1 MKFITKQEK
10 LVWEFLLAAFT
21 LGALS
26 ILFKDILLEPGS
38 ILTEIDQAS
47 VFKAYE
53 NSGLLDHSISS
64 MPPYAD
70 VAKFSVEKSKES
82 SQILVNINTAGEG
95 ELVNLPSILPSIG
108 PVTEER
114 IMRYRTDFGRF
125 NTIEE
130 LKNVKRIGSQTLEYV
145 KTQIILN

>member
-1 MKFITKQEK
+1 MK
-10 LVWEFLLAAFT
+10 FLLAVLT
-21 LGALS
+21 LGVLAMVY
-26 ILFKDILLEPGS
+26 KNTLLEPRFMPK
-38 ILTEIDQAS
+38 EVKQAS

-70 VAKFSVEKSKES
+70 VTKFSVEKSKES

-95 ELVNLPSILPSIG
+95 ELVKLSSIG
-108 PVTEER
+108 PVTAER
-114 IMRYRTDFGRF
+114 VMRYRTDFGRF

-130 LKNVKRIGSQTLEYV
+130 LKNIKRISSQTLEYV

>member
-1 MKFITKQEK
+1 MK
-10 LVWEFLLAAFT
+10 FLLAVLT
-21 LGALS
+21 LGLLAMVY
-26 ILFKDILLEPGS
+26 KNPLLEPRS
-38 ILTEIDQAS
+38 MPKEVKQAS

-70 VAKFSVEKSKES
+70 VAEFSVEKSKES

-95 ELVNLPSILPSIG
+95 ELVKLPSIG
-108 PVTEER
+108 LVTAEQ
-114 IMRYRTDFGRF
+114 IMRYRTHFSRF

>member
-1 MKFITKQEK
+1 M
-10 LVWEFLLAAFT
+10 
-21 LGALS
+21 
-26 ILFKDILLEPGS
+26 LEPRS
-38 ILTEIDQAS
+38 IPKEVKQAA

-70 VAKFSVEKSKES
+70 VAEFSVEKSKES
-82 SQILVNINTAGEG
+82 SQILVNINMAGEG
-95 ELVNLPSILPSIG
+95 ELVKLPSIG
-108 PVTEER
+108 PVTAER

-130 LKNVKRIGSQTLEYV
+130 LKNVKRISSQTLEYV

>member
-1 MKFITKQEK
+1 MK
-10 LVWEFLLAAFT
+10 FLLAVLT
-21 LGALS
+21 LGVLAMVY
-26 ILFKDILLEPGS
+26 KHTLLEPRS
-38 ILTEIDQAS
+38 MPKEVKQAS

-70 VAKFSVEKSKES
+70 VAEFSVEKSKES

-95 ELVNLPSILPSIG
+95 ELVKLPSIG

>member
-1 MKFITKQEK
+1 MK
-10 LVWEFLLAAFT
+10 FLLAVLT
-21 LGALS
+21 LGVLS
-26 ILFKDILLEPGS
+26 MVYKNTLLEPRFMPK
-38 ILTEIDQAS
+38 EVKQAS

-95 ELVNLPSILPSIG
+95 ELVKLPSIG
-108 PVTEER
+108 PVTAER

-130 LKNVKRIGSQTLEYV
+130 LKNVKRISSQTLEYV